1 MKKTLILILP
11 LIFMACESNSHSV
24 EKTNNIDPV
33 ECTYDTKP
41 NKEYPYGD
49 MLTFPD
55 CGKLVN
61 GELQLSKK
69 HLQNM
74 SFKKGS
80 ETEFGLTTVYIS
92 YPFFDYPHVFYVTKK
107 GKTQQMYFYD
117 LGADYF
123 EDGLARYLNSENKMG
138 FVNSKLKVIIS
149 AKYDY
154 ATFFKNGVAIV
165 SNGSHSEKVSDNPEE
180 EYSHM
185 VGGVWGAIDKK
196 GTVIVPLKYA
206 SESEVEQVLK
216 ELKAPN

>member
-24 EKTNNIDPV
+24 DKTNNIDPV

-92 YPFFDYPHVFYVTKK
+92 YPSFDYPHVFYVTKK

-165 SNGSHSEKVSDNPEE
+165 SNGSHREKISDFEDEE
-180 EYSHM
+180 HTRM
-185 VGGVWGAIDKK
+185 IGGVWGAIDKK
-196 GTVIVPLKYA
+196 GTVIVPLKYG
-206 SESEVEQVLK
+206 SEGKVIELLK
-216 ELKAPN
+216 KKKD